1 MIKGIMLLCVGAMV
15 SVAMSMSF
23 QDEMKQQEFYCEMVQ
38 EKAWPDYRGIAAAE
52 CK

>member
-23 QDEMKQQEFYCEMVQ
+23 QDVQADQQFYCEMVQ
-38 EKAWPDYRGIAAAE
+38 ENTWPDYRGIAAAE